1 MNKYSIISEAAQ
13 PADVEILEEMSMPG
27 NANRLVFKAILQ
39 QANEVNNNK
48 RVYPSETLME
58 VVRQLKSKALERKLL
73 GEMDHPQP
81 QGDAAAKMKRSSTI
95 LLQNVCVLFRD
106 IDYQD
111 GKVIATCETLSNK
124 AGQDLYNLLKDN
136 VTIGFS
142 LRAFGETRAKG
153 NGVVEV
159 VPQGLKALT
168 YDVVANPSHDGA
180 VIVEFLNESDTS
192 VAKDTLKELLTEMQE
207 YTKALEEVKEPQLME
222 ESCKLFN
229 EIRAEAKQHIRESGA
244 TAEYCINGICMRQPL
259 EEAVDYLM
267 ELSMGFKPKQVKLKF

>member
-1 MNKYSIISEAAQ
+1 MF
-13 PADVEILEEMSMPG
+13 
-27 NANRLVFKAILQ
+27 RAILQ
-39 QANEVNNNK
+39 EANVVNNNK
-48 RVYPSETLME
+48 RVYPTETLME
-58 VVRQLKSKALERKLL
+58 VVRQLKPKAQARKLL

-81 QGDAAAKMKRSSTI
+81 QGDSAAKMKRSSTI

-106 IDYQD
+106 IDFQD
-111 GKVIATCETLSNK
+111 GKVIATCETLSNR

-136 VTIGFS
+136 VVIGFS

-153 NGVVEV
+153 GGVVEV

-168 YDVVANPSHDGA
+168 FDVVANPSHDVA
-180 VIVEFLNESDTS
+180 VITEFLNESDTNA
-192 VAKDTLKELLTEMQE
+192 AKDTLKELLQEMQD
-207 YTKALEEVKEPQLME
+207 YTKALEDIKEPKLME
-222 ESCKLFN
+222 ESCQLFN

-267 ELSMGFKPKQVKLKF
+267 ELSMDFKPKKVELKF